1 MARLAEAA
9 TPAEQAEARAAGT
22 GEVAAFASTRSGR
35 PEVEQAFVNAE
46 LARDHETAAWL
57 ATALRIGDTQAEAAR
72 EIKRVIRAER
82 ETVPLGEIRDGD
94 VLFLKDDVSV
104 HGGHEFMRRG
114 TYVQVLHQP
123 GGSHHVTVAQL
134 PFRAGDTHRVK
145 RGPRS
150 AEHRAA
156 ADNCVYE
163 VPRTLLGRPSEGD
176 ESAAYYAARPHEIE
190 GDYYT
195 AEEYAAVMADR
206 EAEQAEREEQDE
218 QAYGWCTEDC
228 PEDCET
234 DHRGEQ

>member
-1 MARLAEAA
+1 MGRLAEA
-9 TPAEQAEARAAGT
+9 TNPAAQAEARAVGT

-35 PEVEQAFVNAE
+35 GVVEQAFVSAQ

-57 ATALRIGDTQAEAAR
+57 ATALRIGDSQAQAAL

-82 ETVPLGEIRDGD
+82 ETVPLGEIVNGD
-94 VLFLKDDVSV
+94 VLFLKDGVRV

-123 GGSHHVTVAQL
+123 GGEHHVTVAQL
-134 PFRAGDTHRVK
+134 PFRPEDTHRAK

-150 AEHRAA
+150 AEHLPAR
-156 ADNCVYE
+156 DNCVYE
-163 VPRTLLGRPSEGD
+163 VPRTLLGRPNQAD
-176 ESAAYYAARPHEIE
+176 ESAAFYAARPYEVE
-190 GDYYT
+190 GDWYT

-206 EAEQAEREEQDE
+206 EAEQAEMEEQDE
-218 QAYGWCTEDC
+218 RSYDWCTEDC

-234 DHRGEQ
+234 DHWGEQ